1 MIITEEDCGT
11 LRGLDCNDLKN
22 NDEVIATLY
31 ERILGRVSVHDIIHP
46 TTGDLPVAGG
56 EEITEEV
63 DKKIQESPIES
74 VEIR

>member
-1 MIITEEDCGT
+1 M
-11 LRGLDCNDLKN
+11 KN

-46 TTGDLPVAGG
+46 TTGELLVAGG

-63 DKKIQESPIES
+63 AKKIQDSPIES
-74 VEIR
+74 V